1 MGDDRLSVALGRI
14 ERAVARL
21 EALDSRPAAAAPPA
35 DGLAAAHEALRG
47 RVEQAIGQIDRL
59 LSNVEAR

>member
-21 EALDSRPAAAAPPA
+21 ETMDSRPAPAAPPA

-47 RVEQAIGQIDRL
+47 RVEQAIGRIDRL
-59 LSNVEAR
+59 LADAETR